1 MLPSRVSNAFGLA
14 LRYSG
19 GCQWRRGGGVSGQ
32 VMHLQGS
39 AHTWNR
45 PALTQ
50 MKQSSGLVFSE
61 KAV

>member
-1 MLPSRVSNAFGLA
+1 MRLA
-14 LRYSG
+14 LRLDI
-19 GCQWRRGGGVSGQ
+19 QEVANGGGVSGQ